1 MKRGKQIVLFL
12 LVLILCGG
20 YAFWASDL
28 HLSPKGA
35 MEAEERGLRYGPSEE
50 ILLTY
55 EKENGGQVLVGRW
68 EKGLSVVCAE
78 PKWGMF
84 WKSANLSNGNMHCLT
99 MEEPVEAFLT
109 EENYI
114 VGLSELPE
122 VKEVT
127 CRLYVYDEGERES
140 VFVKELTMEAAENGF
155 FYGET
160 SLPVT
165 SSSEYGYTIGYVEA
179 KGQSGETIFIKN
191 VDV

>member
-12 LVLILCGG
+12 LILILCSG

-35 MEAEERGLRYGPSEE
+35 MEAEERGLRYGPSNE

-55 EKENGGQVLVGRW
+55 EKENGSQVLVGRW

-78 PKWGMF
+78 PKWGIF
-84 WKSANLSNGNMHCLT
+84 WKSVNLSNGNMHCLP

-114 VGLSELPE
+114 VGLSTLPE

-127 CRLYVYDEGERES
+127 CRLYVYDEGKRES

-165 SSSEYGYTIGYVEA
+165 SSTEYGYTIGYVEA
-179 KGQSGETIFIKN
+179 KGQLGETIFIKN